1 MFIVVGSG
9 PAGVACAMAL
19 VEAGLPVTMV
29 DGGESLEASISSVVT
44 RMSMQS
50 HADWLEADRQL
61 IQGKV
66 ETSAR
71 GVQLKKLFGSDFPY
85 RSVDQILPNES
96 VGIGHLTASLAIGG
110 FSNVWGAA
118 ALQYGAKE
126 LKGWPLDVDDLEPAY
141 KAVSRFMPISS
152 DSDELDSL
160 YPRSGC
166 AERSLRRSRQAEA
179 IFRLFER
186 DRERFR
192 RAGILFGGPRLAV
205 RPHVFEGLAGAESV
219 GCSYCGQCLFGC
231 PYGCIY
237 SAVHTLERLK
247 KFGNFHHLAG
257 VVIDGFD
264 ECGGTVTICG
274 RRVADG
280 ERVFLSG
287 KKLFLAAGVVSTT
300 RILLNAIPVYNQTAV
315 MKTSEYFML
324 PLLTV
329 RNYWGGNSDLL
340 HTLSQMFLECVD
352 DEVSS
357 HNIHMQLYTYSDM
370 FKIALDQM
378 GFGAR
383 LLTSLFRRQLL
394 GRLLV
399 IQGYLHSDDSS
410 TISMSLG
417 KGGVL
422 RLVGNQS
429 LRGGQVVRRLMA
441 TLLRV
446 LPFSG
451 VIPLVPMLKVGL
463 PGEGR
468 HAGGAFPM
476 SATPGPLEVDVSCRP
491 AGLRHVHV
499 VDASVFP
506 TVPAATITLTAMAN
520 AYRVGKSVATE

>member
-1 MFIVVGSG
+1 MFIVVVSG

-166 AERSLRRSRQAEA
+166 AGRSLRRSRQAEA

-264 ECGGTVTICG
+264 
-274 RRVADG
+274 
-280 ERVFLSG
+280 
-287 KKLFLAAGVVSTT
+287 
-300 RILLNAIPVYNQTAV
+300 
-315 MKTSEYFML
+315 
-324 PLLTV
+324 
-329 RNYWGGNSDLL
+329 
-340 HTLSQMFLECVD
+340 
-352 DEVSS
+352 
-357 HNIHMQLYTYSDM
+357 
-370 FKIALDQM
+370 
-378 GFGAR
+378 
-383 LLTSLFRRQLL
+383 
-394 GRLLV
+394 
-399 IQGYLHSDDSS
+399 
-410 TISMSLG
+410 
-417 KGGVL
+417 
-422 RLVGNQS
+422 
-429 LRGGQVVRRLMA
+429 
-441 TLLRV
+441 
-446 LPFSG
+446 
-451 VIPLVPMLKVGL
+451 
-463 PGEGR
+463 
-468 HAGGAFPM
+468 
-476 SATPGPLEVDVSCRP
+476 
-491 AGLRHVHV
+491 
-499 VDASVFP
+499 
-506 TVPAATITLTAMAN
+506 
-520 AYRVGKSVATE
+520 

>member
-1 MFIVVGSG
+1 
-9 PAGVACAMAL
+9 
-19 VEAGLPVTMV
+19 
-29 DGGESLEASISSVVT
+29 
-44 RMSMQS
+44 
-50 HADWLEADRQL
+50 
-61 IQGKV
+61 
-66 ETSAR
+66 
-71 GVQLKKLFGSDFPY
+71 
-85 RSVDQILPNES
+85 
-96 VGIGHLTASLAIGG
+96 
-110 FSNVWGAA
+110 
-118 ALQYGAKE
+118 
-126 LKGWPLDVDDLEPAY
+126 
-141 KAVSRFMPISS
+141 
-152 DSDELDSL
+152 
-160 YPRSGC
+160 
-166 AERSLRRSRQAEA
+166 
-179 IFRLFER
+179 
-186 DRERFR
+186 
-192 RAGILFGGPRLAV
+192 
-205 RPHVFEGLAGAESV
+205 
-219 GCSYCGQCLFGC
+219 
-231 PYGCIY
+231 
-237 SAVHTLERLK
+237 
-247 KFGNFHHLAG
+247 
-257 VVIDGFD
+257 
-264 ECGGTVTICG
+264 
-274 RRVADG
+274 
-280 ERVFLSG
+280 
-287 KKLFLAAGVVSTT
+287 
-300 RILLNAIPVYNQTAV
+300 
-315 MKTSEYFML
+315 L

-340 HTLSQMFLECVD
+340 HTLSQIFLECVD

-441 TLLRV
+441 KLLRV